1 MATRTRR
8 GTARDRLI
16 ETTAAV
22 IYRRGVTAT
31 GVDTITAAA
40 TVSKPT
46 LYAHF
51 RSKSELVTAAL
62 ARQHGDRRD
71 ELARHLDGLAD
82 RSPAERILAIF
93 DWLGEGQRAAGARGC
108 AFVNAA
114 AELVEDDDAAARQ
127 VIRDHKRWWADTFT
141 ELARQGGADDPAV
154 VGAQLLLVL
163 DGANARVLVEGDT
176 APFALARR
184 LAELVLAAGLSR

>member
-1 MATRTRR
+1 MAERTPR
-8 GTARDRLI
+8 GTARDRLV

-62 ARQHGDRRD
+62 ARQAETRRD
-71 ELARHLDGLAD
+71 GLTGYLAGIAD
-82 RSPAERILAIF
+82 RPPAERILAVF
-93 DWLGEGQRAAGARGC
+93 DWLRDWHRDAGARGC
-108 AFVNAA
+108 AFLNAA
-114 AELVEDDDAAARQ
+114 AELVESDDAAARQ
-127 VIRDHKRWWADTFT
+127 VIREHKRWWADTFA
-141 ELARQGGADDPAV
+141 ELAGEAGARDPARI
-154 VGAQLLLVL
+154 GEQLLLVL
-163 DGANARVLVEGDT
+163 DGANARVLVEGDAAAFDT
-176 APFALARR
+176 GRQLA
-184 LAELVLAAGLSR
+184 ALVLAAGLPR

>member
-1 MATRTRR
+1 MAERTRR

-16 ETTAAV
+16 DTTAAV

-31 GVDTITAAA
+31 GVDTIVATA

-62 ARQHGDRRD
+62 ARQHQTRRD
-71 ELARHLDGLAD
+71 EVVSYLDRLAD
-82 RSPAERILAIF
+82 RSPVERILAIF
-93 DWLGEGQRAAGARGC
+93 DWLGEWQRAAGSRGC

-114 AELVEDDDAAARQ
+114 AELVERDDAAARQ
-127 VIRDHKRWWADTFT
+127 VVRDHKRWWADTFT
-141 ELARQGGADDPAV
+141 ELARQGGAADPAT
-154 VGAQLLLVL
+154 VGEQLLLVL
-163 DGANARVLVEGDT
+163 DGANARVLVEGDA
-176 APFALARR
+176 APFALARQ
-184 LAELVLAAGLSR
+184 LAALVLAAGLPR